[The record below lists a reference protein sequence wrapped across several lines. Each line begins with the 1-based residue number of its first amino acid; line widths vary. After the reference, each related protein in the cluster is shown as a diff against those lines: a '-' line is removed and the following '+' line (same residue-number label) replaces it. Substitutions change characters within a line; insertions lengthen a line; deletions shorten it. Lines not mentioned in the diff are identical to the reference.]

1 MTTSTLHTPLEVLL
15 SFRSLQSV
23 GVDSSAFTG
32 IADSLKANEFI
43 RESGTFN
50 ADRLNPDTLKD
61 LSLTLLKDEIR
72 YESAK
77 TEKSANSTDEQ
88 HNPRKRK
95 LSTPPLETVNEAS
108 NHEHLLPQL
117 VNRLYA
123 RYRENALKE
132 IEDEERKYRLLTRDI
147 QEIERGEWDA
157 RLQHEELMSKRDP
170 KSAASIQTLLRQDS
184 GDVPTLR
191 DGPWQP
197 NSPRLQDTSPSTAT
211 HQGGLPFQ
219 DVKPMD
225 NSTAPHQG
233 PLPSQDVKPMDNSTA
248 PHQGPLPSQDVKS
261 MDNSTAPHQGP
272 LPSQDVKPMD
282 NSSDAESNAHLSR
295 PPSTTNAPQSQF
307 SLHDTSQDISRPSS
321 QSHTLENGVP
331 FLPPP
336 QFPNQGF
343 SIGSSL
349 PDAQRRLTQASAQPQ
364 ATVGPSPSP
373 RMNQTPLPQPERSS
387 ASPIILPPPP
397 GMLRSSGPPS
407 GPLDALAD
415 MAGQQ
420 YRANPPLPS
429 PRQTQHPGAQQHPV
443 QLPQPRNYMRNAYP
457 YYDSQSPYASSY
469 QPYNQPTLPQYYP
482 PTHNGIPP
490 LPSPSSVH
498 SQGPRTGHPSQ
509 YQSPLP
515 PYGHYHGYNPN
526 PYPQTP
532 QAAAFNPAHASR
544 FAEQRT
550 PVQTS
555 SAKRRLPQPSPIN
568 TSVSSTKWKSTDHLA
583 HIRSP
588 GSPVSP
594 ASGDVSPVS
603 EKAPSPILEPSQLP
617 EKASPGH
624 KDEQRP
630 TRDASKIEQG
640 NGVKTRTPSRTTR
653 GGRSRGVASRGR
665 GGRAGSTTS
674 SAVAGSV
681 HGRTRSQSLV
691 SHADELSMDANPT
704 SNRNIKPE
712 TPATLP
718 GDEDIEMTDN
728 TADEGSRKSNR
739 PRRGTLRGLEMAE
752 LNRTSSKRR
761 RSVQD
766 TPEATS
772 QTPDARPPTSP
783 TVTFNRSNHVHSSRN
798 FPRIS
803 ATLMND
809 TSAHKLASL
818 FAKPLTERE
827 APGYKNLI
835 HRPQDLKSIKSAIS
849 AGSRAV
855 AAAAEAV
862 GTPANEAGSPVE
874 GVNTPGKS
882 TGSSLWIP
890 MNADVVP
897 PKGIVNSA
905 QLEKELMR
913 MFANAVMFN
922 PDPKR
927 GLGPAFTNRQKS
939 DGEDDEQQGLE
950 VGGEEEGGVVADTR
964 EMFEAVEKSVTNWR
978 AAERAVEDTVGKGSV
993 SKLRA
998 PGEKEDDEADELAG
1012 EEKGAEEGASILG
1025 KRRRRQ

>member
-15 SFRSLQSV
+15 FFRSLRSV

-32 IADSLKANEFI
+32 IVDSLKANEFI
-43 RESGTFN
+43 RESGTYN

-61 LSLTLLKDEIR
+61 LYLTLLKDEIR
-72 YESAK
+72 NESAK
-77 TEKSANSTDEQ
+77 TEKSANSTDGQ

-95 LSTPPLETVNEAS
+95 LSTPHLETVNEAS

-157 RLQHEELMSKRDP
+157 RLQHEELTSKRDP

-191 DGPWQP
+191 DSPRQP

-211 HQGGLPFQ
+211 
-219 DVKPMD
+219 
-225 NSTAPHQG
+225 
-233 PLPSQDVKPMDNSTA
+233 
-248 PHQGPLPSQDVKS
+248 HQGPLPSQDVKS

-272 LPSQDVKPMD
+272 LPAQDVKPMD
-282 NSSDAESNAHLSR
+282 NSTDAETNAHLSG
-295 PPSTTNAPQSQF
+295 PPSTANAPQSQF
-307 SLHDTSQDISRPSS
+307 ALHDSSQDISRPSS
-321 QSHTLENGVP
+321 QSHTRENGVP

-343 SIGSSL
+343 SIGSPL
-349 PDAQRRLTQASAQPQ
+349 PDAQRRLTQAPAQPQ

-373 RMNQTPLPQPERSS
+373 RVNQTPLPQSERSS

-429 PRQTQHPGAQQHPV
+429 PRQTQQPGSQQHPV

-469 QPYNQPTLPQYYP
+469 QPYNQPPLPQYYP
-482 PTHNGIPP
+482 PTHNGLPP
-490 LPSPSSVH
+490 LPSPNSVH
-498 SQGPRTGHPSQ
+498 SQGPRPGHPSQ

-515 PYGHYHGYNPN
+515 PYGHYHGYSPN

-532 QAAAFNPAHASR
+532 QAAALNPAHASR

-603 EKAPSPILEPSQLP
+603 EKAPSPIQEPSQLP
-617 EKASPGH
+617 EKASPSH
-624 KDEQRP
+624 KNERRP
-630 TRDASKIEQG
+630 KRDASKTEQG
-640 NGVKTRTPSRTTR
+640 DGDNTRTPSRITR

-665 GGRAGSTTS
+665 GGRAESTTS

-681 HGRTRSQSLV
+681 HGRTRSRSLV

-712 TPATLP
+712 APATLP
-718 GDEDIEMTDN
+718 GDEDIEMTEN

-772 QTPDARPPTSP
+772 QTPDERPPTSP
-783 TVTFNRSNHVHSSRN
+783 TVTFNRPNHVHSSRN

-835 HRPQDLKSIKSAIS
+835 YRPQDLKSIKSAIS

-862 GTPANEAGSPVE
+862 GTPANEAGSPME

-922 PDPKR
+922 PDSKR

-993 SKLRA
+993 SRLRA

-1012 EEKGAEEGASILG
+1012 EEKVVEEGASILG